1 VKLAI
6 LGAGSWGLALA
17 ELLHSPERNIS
28 LWFRRPELAEEVNR
42 TRAHPLY
49 LPGLRLSQ
57 AVQITSDLEEA
68 CAGADTVVFAA
79 PTHGQ
84 RALAERAR
92 PLVEKVSLL
101 VSAGKGFEPDSALTM
116 TELLAQVLGE
126 EANSRLVALSGPN
139 IAAEVAAHMPTAAVV
154 AAISPEA
161 RALAVERLDAS
172 SWRLYANDDPRG
184 VEFAGAMKNVI
195 AIAAGV
201 CDGLE
206 VGDNGKA
213 AIITRGL
220 SEMTRLGVRAGAN
233 PFTFAGLAGVG
244 DCLVTCISKLSRNRT
259 LGERIG
265 RGESPEAAQAETPMV
280 AEGVNA
286 SRAALVLARRY
297 QVEIPITQ
305 AVHSILFEG
314 TSVAEGVRGLMAR
327 NLRPELVP
335 EDIGLDSS
343 DQGSNNK
350 PRAELGE

>member
-1 VKLAI
+1 LKLAI

-17 ELLHSPERNIS
+17 ELLHAPEREVS
-28 LWFRRPELAEEVNR
+28 LWFRRPELAEVVDR

-49 LPGLRLSQ
+49 LPALRLDR
-57 AVQITSDLEEA
+57 AVHVTALLAEA
-68 CAGADTVVFAA
+68 CDGADTVIFAA
-79 PTHGQ
+79 PTHGA
-84 RALAERAR
+84 RTVAERAR
-92 PLVEKVSLL
+92 ALVGEASLL
-101 VSAGKGFEPDSALTM
+101 VSASKGFEPDSAMTM
-116 TELLAQVLGE
+116 TELLAEVLGE
-126 EANSRLVALSGPN
+126 GAQDKLVALSGPN
-139 IAAEVAAHMPTAAVV
+139 LAPEVAAHMPTAAVV
-154 AAISPEA
+154 AAINPEA
-161 RALAVERLDAS
+161 RALAVRRLDAP

-184 VEFAGAMKNVI
+184 VEFAGSMKNVI

-206 VGDNGKA
+206 VGDNAKA

-244 DCLVTCISKLSRNRT
+244 DCLATCISHLSRNRT

-265 RGESPEAAQAETPMV
+265 RGETPEAAQAETPMV

-297 QVEIPITQ
+297 QVEVPITQ
-305 AVHSILFEG
+305 AVHAILFEG
-314 TSVAEGVRGLMAR
+314 TSVADGVRGLMAR

-335 EDIGLDSS
+335 EDIGL
-343 DQGSNNK
+343 GSTIVQS
-350 PRAELGE
+350 

>member
-17 ELLHSPERNIS
+17 QLLYSPERETW
-28 LWFRRPELAEEVNR
+28 LCFRRSELAEMVAV
-42 TRAHPLY
+42 TRRHPLY
-49 LPGLRLSQ
+49 LPELTLSG
-57 AVQITSDLEEA
+57 AIRITADLEAA
-68 CAGADTVVFAA
+68 CDRAETVIFAA
-79 PTHGQ
+79 PTHGLRELAL
-84 RALAERAR
+84 RAG
-92 PLVEKVSLL
+92 PLIEDASLL
-101 VSAGKGFEPDSALTM
+101 VSAAKGFEPETALTM
-116 TELLAQVLGE
+116 TEVLVEVLGGD
-126 EANSRLVALSGPN
+126 ASDKLVALSGPN
-139 IAAEVAAHMPTAAVV
+139 IAAEVAAGMPTAAVV
-154 AAISPEA
+154 AASNQQA
-161 RALAVERLDAS
+161 RAQAVQRLAAP

-201 CDGLE
+201 CDGLG
-206 VGDNGKA
+206 VGDNAKA

-286 SRAALVLARRY
+286 SKAALLLAGRH

-305 AVHSILFEG
+305 AVHAILFEG
-314 TSVAEGVRGLMAR
+314 TSVADGVRGLMER

-335 EDIGLDSS
+335 EDLGL
-343 DQGSNNK
+343 GSI
-350 PRAELGE
+350 RLGP

>member
-1 VKLAI
+1 MKLAI

-17 ELLHSPERNIS
+17 QLLQSPERQVW
-28 LWFRRPELAEEVNR
+28 LWFRRPELAEVVAR
-42 TRAHPLY
+42 TRTHPLY
-49 LPGLRLSQ
+49 LPGLSLSPQ
-57 AVQITSDLEEA
+57 VQVTAEVEA
-68 CAGADTVVFAA
+68 ACMGAETIIFAA

-84 RALAERAR
+84 RAVAERVR
-92 PLVEKVSLL
+92 PLVGEASLL
-101 VSAGKGFEPDSALTM
+101 VSAGKGFEPDTALTM
-116 TELLAQVLGE
+116 TELLAEVLG
-126 EANSRLVALSGPN
+126 AAAGRRLVALSGPN

-154 AAISPEA
+154 AADHEA
-161 RALAVERLDAS
+161 ARVLAVQRLAAP
-172 SWRLYANDDPRG
+172 SWRLYANADPRG

-206 VGDNGKA
+206 VGDNAKA

-244 DCLVTCISKLSRNRT
+244 DCLVTCISQLSRNRS

-286 SRAALVLARRY
+286 SRAALLLADRY
-297 QVEIPITQ
+297 RVEIPISQ
-305 AVHSILFEG
+305 AVHAILFEG
-314 TSVAEGVRGLMAR
+314 TSVAESVRGLMAR

-335 EDIGLDSS
+335 QDIGL
-343 DQGSNNK
+343 GS
-350 PRAELGE
+350 PEAS

>member
-1 VKLAI
+1 MKLAI

-17 ELLHSPERNIS
+17 ELLHTPEREIS
-28 LWFRRPELAEEVNR
+28 LWFRRPELAEEVGR
-42 TRAHPLY
+42 TRVHPLY
-49 LPGLRLSQ
+49 LPGLRLSPE
-57 AVQITSDLEEA
+57 VQVTGSLEEA
-68 CAGADTVVFAA
+68 CGRADTVIFAA

-92 PLVEKVSLL
+92 PLVAEASLL
-101 VSAGKGFEPDSALTM
+101 VSASKGFEPDSALTM
-116 TELLAQVLGE
+116 TELLAEALGE
-126 EANSRLVALSGPN
+126 TAQGRLVALSGPN
-139 IAAEVAAHMPTAAVV
+139 LAAEVAAGMPTAAVV
-154 AAISPEA
+154 AATYPEP
-161 RALAVERLDAS
+161 RALAVERLAAP

-201 CDGLE
+201 CDGLG
-206 VGDNGKA
+206 VGDNAKA

-220 SEMTRLGVRAGAN
+220 SEMTRLGVKAGAN

-244 DCLVTCISKLSRNRT
+244 DCLATCISQLSRNRT

-286 SRAALVLARRY
+286 SRAALLLSQRY
-297 QVEIPITQ
+297 QVEIPISQ
-305 AVHSILFEG
+305 AVYSILFEG
-314 TSVAEGVRGLMAR
+314 TSVADGVRGLMAR

-335 EDIGLDSS
+335 EDIGLGSS
-343 DQGSNNK
+343 SEGSYS
-350 PRAELGE
+350 

>member
-1 VKLAI
+1 LKLAI

-17 ELLHSPERNIS
+17 ELLQSPDRQVW
-28 LWFRRPELAEEVNR
+28 LWFRRPDLAEAVAN
-42 TRAHPLY
+42 TGIHPLY
-49 LPGLRLSQ
+49 LPGLRLSRE
-57 AVQITSDLEEA
+57 VRVTTSMEDA
-68 CAGADTVVFAA
+68 CVGSDTVIFAA

-84 RALAERAR
+84 RAVATRAL
-92 PLVEKVSLL
+92 PLVQGASLL
-101 VSAGKGFEPDSALTM
+101 VSAGKGFESDTALTM
-116 TELLAQVLGE
+116 TQLLAEVLGE
-126 EANSRLVALSGPN
+126 AAAHKLVALSGPN

-154 AAISPEA
+154 AATDEA
-161 RALAVERLDAS
+161 PRAHAVERLDAP

-201 CDGLE
+201 CDGLG
-206 VGDNGKA
+206 VGDNAKA

-265 RGESPEAAQAETPMV
+265 RGETPEAAQAETPMV

-286 SRAALVLARRY
+286 ARAALVLAERY

-305 AVHSILFEG
+305 AVHAILFEG
-314 TSVAEGVRGLMAR
+314 TSVADAIQGLMRR
-327 NLRPELVP
+327 NLRPELIP
-335 EDIGLDSS
+335 EDIGL
-343 DQGSNNK
+343 GG
-350 PRAELGE
+350 L

>member
-1 VKLAI
+1 MKVAI

-17 ELLHSPERNIS
+17 ELLQSTERDIS
-28 LWFRRPELAEEVNR
+28 LWFRRPDLAAQVTR
-42 TRAHPLY
+42 TRVHPLY
-49 LPGLRLSQ
+49 LPELKLNPG
-57 AVQITSDLEEA
+57 VKVTTGLEEA
-68 CAGADTVVFAA
+68 CSGAQTVIFAV
-79 PTHGQ
+79 PTHGE

-92 PLVEKVSLL
+92 PLVGEASLL
-101 VSAGKGFEPDSALTM
+101 VSAAKGFEPDSAMTM
-116 TELLAQVLGE
+116 TELLREVLGE
-126 EANSRLVALSGPN
+126 DVGERLVALSGPSL
-139 IAAEVAAHMPTAAVV
+139 APEVAAHKPTAAVV
-154 AAISPEA
+154 AASSAAA
-161 RALAVERLDAS
+161 RTLAVQRLAAP

-201 CDGLE
+201 CDGLG
-206 VGDNGKA
+206 VGDNAKA

-244 DCLVTCISKLSRNRT
+244 DCLATCVSRLSRNRT

-265 RGESPEAAQAETPMV
+265 RGESPAAAQAETPMV

-286 SRAALVLARRY
+286 SGAALVLARRY

-305 AVHSILFEG
+305 AVHAIIFEG
-314 TSVAEGVRGLMAR
+314 TSVAAAVQGLMER

-335 EDIGLDSS
+335 EDIGLGD
-343 DQGSNNK
+343 
-350 PRAELGE
+350 A

>member
-1 VKLAI
+1 MKLAI

-17 ELLHSPERNIS
+17 ELLHSPEREIS
-28 LWFRRPELAEEVNR
+28 LWFRRPDLAHEVAR

-49 LPGLRLSQ
+49 LPELRLNPS
-57 AVQITSDLEEA
+57 VQVTAILAEA
-68 CAGADTVVFAA
+68 CLGADTVIFAA
-79 PTHGQ
+79 PTHGL
-84 RALAERAR
+84 RVVATRAR
-92 PLVEKVSLL
+92 PLVEDASLL

-116 TELLAQVLGE
+116 TELLADVLGE
-126 EANSRLVALSGPN
+126 EAKRKLVALSGPN

-154 AAISPEA
+154 AASDPEA
-161 RALAVERLDAS
+161 RALAVQRLDAPT
-172 SWRLYANDDPRG
+172 WRLYANDDPRG

-206 VGDNGKA
+206 VGDNAKA

-244 DCLVTCISKLSRNRT
+244 DCLVTCISQLSRNRT

-286 SRAALVLARRY
+286 SRAALILARRY

-305 AVHSILFEG
+305 AVHAILFEG
-314 TSVAEGVRGLMAR
+314 TSVADGVRGLMER

-335 EDIGLDSS
+335 EDIGL
-343 DQGSNNK
+343 GSI
-350 PRAELGE
+350 ADES

>member
-1 VKLAI
+1 MKLAI

-17 ELLHSPERNIS
+17 ELLQSPETQVS
-28 LWFRRPELAEEVNR
+28 LWFRRADLAAEVSR

-49 LPGLRLSQ
+49 LPELHLSRRVEVT
-57 AVQITSDLEEA
+57 ASMEEA
-68 CAGADTVVFAA
+68 CAGTDTVIFAA

-84 RALAERAR
+84 RAVAERAR
-92 PLVEKVSLL
+92 PLVEEATLL
-101 VSAGKGFEPDSALTM
+101 VSAAKGFEADSALTM
-116 TELLAQVLGE
+116 TELLVQVLGE
-126 EANSRLVALSGPN
+126 GAQRKLVALSGPN
-139 IAAEVAAHMPTAAVV
+139 LAAEVAARMPTAAVV
-154 AAISPEA
+154 AAISPAA
-161 RALAVERLDAS
+161 RALAIQRLAAP

-201 CDGLE
+201 CDGLG
-206 VGDNGKA
+206 VGDNAKA

-286 SRAALVLARRY
+286 SRAALILALRY
-297 QVEIPITQ
+297 GVEIPITQ
-305 AVHSILFEG
+305 AVHAILFEG
-314 TSVAEGVRGLMAR
+314 TSVADGVRGLMAR

-335 EDIGLDSS
+335 EDIGLGQLDRE
-343 DQGSNNK
+343 N
-350 PRAELGE
+350 

>member
-1 VKLAI
+1 LKLAI

-17 ELLHSPERNIS
+17 ELLQSPEREVW
-28 LWFRRPELAEEVNR
+28 LWFRRADLADEVGR

-49 LPGLRLSQ
+49 LPGLRLNPRVRVT
-57 AVQITSDLEEA
+57 AILEEA
-68 CAGADTVVFAA
+68 CAGAETVIFAA

-84 RALAERAR
+84 RAVADRAR
-92 PLVEKVSLL
+92 PLVRDASLL
-101 VSAGKGFEPDSALTM
+101 VSAGKGFEPESALTM
-116 TELLAQVLGE
+116 TELLAEVLGE
-126 EANSRLVALSGPN
+126 DADPKLVALSGPN

-154 AAISPEA
+154 AATNPEA
-161 RALAVERLDAS
+161 RGLAVQRLAAP

-206 VGDNGKA
+206 VGDNAKA

-244 DCLVTCISKLSRNRT
+244 DCIVTCISELSRNRT

-305 AVHSILFEG
+305 AVHAILFEG
-314 TSVAEGVRGLMAR
+314 TSVADGVRGLMER

-335 EDIGLDSS
+335 EDIGL
-343 DQGSNNK
+343 GS
-350 PRAELGE
+350 PAEELGNPRLR